1 LQTHTTYL
9 RVDRRQI
16 SFLRFVFEAY
26 DGVAVLTTE
35 NPVLGIVS
43 VHIAPGCEDVAEM
56 IIDDLRT
63 EIRIEPYGPAVQSP

>member
-1 LQTHTTYL
+1 MQTHTRYL

-26 DGVAVLTTE
+26 DGVAVVTTE
-35 NPVLGIVS
+35 NPKLGIVS
-43 VHIAPGCEDVAEM
+43 LHVAAGCEDVVEM

-63 EIRIEPYGPAVQSP
+63 EIRIEPYGPSVPSL